1 MFYLALS
8 SPRQDFKHGDFN
20 FEDFN
25 PESLTPRFMLWQAG
39 TWLLDLRPVWPYWCH
54 QAGVADSKTGAQNQ
68 ETLQAFLRKVVTRI
82 CGEDVIAVMDASP
95 WRALIALEVM
105 RDRGLSGFVSAQ
117 NPIGRNLVNEASWDI
132 WFRLADEVAV
142 HWFAGGSEVVGG
154 KGMTRQGFNLQ
165 VFRRQARQMAQA
177 MIRLGIHKPAGLV
190 AMPALAIRRRY
201 GAALHDLWMWTIE
214 SNHEGFPWI
223 LWRNEEGIQVKR
235 HLDMPLL
242 EWEHIES
249 VLREDLDRL
258 CVLLDKQGAG
268 RVLSLEWRVVFL
280 DFSSLSIPIR
290 FRHPHD
296 LPAES
301 PHHRTALLQAC
312 YAFQD
317 SIPAARDGAVDLGLY
332 EKAIA
337 SWELAVTEKIHVPP
351 VMRDLFG
358 ALMDWDAD
366 MDAGMRAGENR
377 LQQLENRLP
386 VPLTAYEVT
395 SNWVPEDGYR
405 ACAGD
410 GAQTGFQHSLKAIG
424 RKRPLFVYPRP
435 RVCVQPAN
443 QSRAWTFCE
452 RIMDKWWRS
461 GSASVMQRD
470 YYMMQDQDHRAV
482 WVFKDGTGKWYVHGM
497 YN

>member
-8 SPRQDFKHGDFN
+8 SRRQDFSL
-20 FEDFN
+20 EDFN
-25 PESLTPRFMLWQAG
+25 PESLTPRFMQWQEG

-54 QAGVADSKTGAQNQ
+54 QAGVQASAGNNLETRDKLGSSQQ
-68 ETLQAFLRKVVTRI
+68 ETLQAFLRQVIARM
-82 CGEDVIAVMDASP
+82 CGDDVIAVMDASP

-105 RDRGLSGFVSAQ
+105 RERGLSGFVSAQ
-117 NPIGRNLVNEASWDI
+117 HPIGRNLVSEASWDI
-132 WFRLADEVAV
+132 WFRMADEVAV
-142 HWFAGGSEVVGG
+142 HWFATGRE
-154 KGMTRQGFNLQ
+154 RFNLQ

-177 MIRLGIHKPAGLV
+177 VIRLGIHKPAGLV
-190 AMPALAIRRRY
+190 VMPALAIRRRY

-223 LWRNEEGIQVKR
+223 LWRNEEGIRVKR

-249 VLREDLDRL
+249 VLREDMDRL
-258 CVLLDKQGAG
+258 CALLGKQGAG

-337 SWELAVTEKIHVPP
+337 SWELVVTEKIHVPP
-351 VMRDLFG
+351 TMRDLFG
-358 ALMDWDAD
+358 TLME
-366 MDAGMRAGENR
+366 AGEDR
-377 LQQLENRLP
+377 LRQLENRLP
-386 VPLTAYEVT
+386 VALNAYEVT

-405 ACAGD
+405 VCAGEEV
-410 GAQTGFQHSLKAIG
+410 QPGFQNSLKAIG

-435 RVCVQPAN
+435 RACAQPAN
-443 QSRAWTFCE
+443 QSRAWSFCE

-461 GSASVMQRD
+461 GNASVMQRD

-482 WVFKDGTGKWYVHGM
+482 WVFKDGAGKWYVHGM